1 MLKTNR
7 IELKIFYLI
16 SMPIGHLK
24 DISFRGKETL
34 ENTSTIIVE
43 EYRAGKKI
51 LEQLGINFWEKKI
64 LVLNEHIERPGKL
77 SNRYCL
83 GVNKKNKTNL
93 KKLRTDPNDKQFMDM
108 FKELLGSS
116 SAALICDAGAP
127 ILADPGFRLLE
138 KLRHYNVRI
147 THISGASS
155 LISGLLL
162 SGFNPDSFYYV
173 GFLPQKKITRE
184 KILKGLSSF
193 KELLVIMET
202 PYRLSSLLQSLG
214 RTFPHH
220 TQISITFSLTQEEEE
235 IYHGYLKEAIDKY
248 LYSSKNRQPFI
259 LFLNNRGNKIKF

>member
-1 MLKTNR
+1 MSKINR
-7 IELKIFYLI
+7 IKLKAFYLI

-34 ENTSTIIVE
+34 ESTSTIIVE
-43 EYRAGKKI
+43 EYRTGKKI
-51 LEQLGINFWEKKI
+51 LEQLGINFEEKKI
-64 LVLNEHIERPGKL
+64 LVLNEHVERPGKL

-83 GVNKKNKTNL
+83 EANKKNKTNL
-93 KKLRTDPNDKQFMDM
+93 KKSWTDPNDKQFMDM
-108 FKELLGSS
+108 FKKLLKSS

-138 KLRHYNVRI
+138 KLRHHNVRI

-173 GFLPQKKITRE
+173 GFLPQKQIIRK
-184 KILKGLSSF
+184 KILKNLSSF

-220 TQISITFSLTQEEEE
+220 TPIAITFSLTQKEEE
-235 IYHGYLKEAIDKY
+235 IYHGHLKKAIDKY
-248 LYSSKNRQPFI
+248 SHSSKNRQPFI
-259 LFLNNRGNKIKF
+259 LFLNNRGNKMKS